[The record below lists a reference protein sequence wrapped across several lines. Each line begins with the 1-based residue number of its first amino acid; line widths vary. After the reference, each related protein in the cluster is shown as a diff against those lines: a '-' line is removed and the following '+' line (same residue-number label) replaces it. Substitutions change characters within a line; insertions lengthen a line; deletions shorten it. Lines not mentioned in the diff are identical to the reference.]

1 MQEPGKRKISAGT
14 IVMLMLTVLVL
25 IGTGFVLI
33 RLSSGKPV
41 DLSRLQMSALD
52 LKEKTGEAG
61 EEVSGGTSEI
71 TGKPSAAQE
80 TQQPASETKTPEKTE
95 RVFTLTAAGTVS
107 LDGEVRKNS
116 YFSDVKQY
124 DYYDVMMLLKKELTT
139 DLNIVFLENLL
150 TEEGKINDVT
160 AAASGAAMLKAAGF
174 NAAACG
180 FANAYSEAETGI
192 QTTRKILTEQGIMPV
207 GIYTSSGEE
216 HFRIQEINGIQTVL
230 LQYTDTV
237 ASKTRNSME
246 KMEVSGLVP
255 DAEAET
261 IAMEIAQ
268 ARAHGAE
275 AVIVLLNWGKSGK
288 APDSAMRTLAQA
300 VADAGADLII
310 GNGSRIISGAEYL
323 TAKDTGREVL
333 CVWSLGT
340 VLSGNRNNI
349 KWIAGMMLQ
358 ATFRVE
364 NGRAEIRDVSYIPL
378 YTWKYKQDG
387 RYNYRCLAADG
398 AYPDGMDTEQQKLM
412 TKAAETVRNA
422 MKNSP
427 VEARISE

>member
-1 MQEPGKRKISAGT
+1 MQDPGKRKISAGT
-14 IVMLMLTVLVL
+14 IVMLTLTVLVL

-33 RLSSGKPV
+33 RLSSGKSV
-41 DLSRLQMSALD
+41 DLSKLQLSALE
-52 LKEKTGEAG
+52 LKEKSGNSG
-61 EEVSGGTSEI
+61 EEVSAGVPETTE
-71 TGKPSAAQE
+71 KPSSAPESQK
-80 TQQPASETKTPEKTE
+80 PAGETKAPESIE

-124 DYYDVMMLLKKELTT
+124 DYYDTMMLLKKELTT
-139 DLNIVFLENLL
+139 DLNVVFLENLL
-150 TEEGKINDVT
+150 TEEGKVNDVT

-180 FANAYSEAETGI
+180 FAKAYDQAETGI
-192 QTTRKILTEQGIMPV
+192 QTTRKILTEQGILPV
-207 GIYTSSGEE
+207 GIYTSTGEE
-216 HFRIQEINGIQTVL
+216 HFRIQEINGIRTVL

-237 ASKTRNSME
+237 AAKTRSSME
-246 KMEVSGLVP
+246 QKEVSGLVP
-255 DAEAET
+255 DAEAEN
-261 IAMEIAQ
+261 ISMEIAQ

-275 AVIVLLNWGKSGK
+275 VVIVLLNWGKSGK

-310 GNGSRIISGAEYL
+310 GNGSRIVSGAEYL
-323 TAKDTGREVL
+323 TVQDTGRKVL

-358 ATFRVE
+358 ATIRVE
-364 NGRAEIRDVSYIPL
+364 NGKTEIQDIGYIPL

-387 RYNYRCLAADG
+387 RFNYRCLAADG
-398 AYPDGMDTEQQKLM
+398 AFPDGMDAEQQKLM
-412 TKAAETVRNA
+412 TKAAETVQNA
-422 MKNSP
+422 MKGSP
-427 VEARISE
+427 VEVRSR